1 MSCLDFNS
9 DNLFKISLDSAIN
22 LDIPKD
28 FKKLIKRLKSVKN
41 DDLSFDIGDSLG
53 DILILSPEKIQ
64 SIPGMGR
71 LYVNTFNS
79 LKKFDFS
86 IFYTS
91 NEEQDFSSINLAEFK
106 IVFCG
111 LSLKLMKTIEK
122 VKLTLDDEFTLN
134 NIDYVLNLDS
144 SELSKS
150 IGLGEEYIKNFNVFK
165 ELVKKELILIS
176 SDKIN
181 VNLFESKLIV
191 PRYIENIIDLKIF
204 ERIILEDIEYF
215 FEKIAEDEMNII
227 QMRWGFIEDKKTL
240 EEIGSLFNVTRERIR
255 QKESKLKKMFK
266 SHMRLS
272 QENIW
277 FLIKPYMNKDITSK
291 LDSLFSCFKAEKDF
305 LDFLSEIS
313 EQKNLYEYIY
323 PNIDT
328 SILNTYFAEN
338 GAPLNLYLIKDYL
351 EELNITEVDNV
362 LDILVAEG
370 VIRVNG
376 DQIWPKRLS
385 KSEAAACVLLKYDK
399 GLPWLDVAKL
409 VNENG
414 FSRTALYETRV
425 DIEAFNDPNYMLLA
439 GKGVY
444 KHTKFIDQSIV
455 LDDIFMELMEFE
467 ARNKSSVFHLNQF
480 YLDSEYLKKYDY
492 YDIRYYVKNFGEDY
506 GIYFNG
512 RSQSDSISLKKK
524 FKKITQKEVII
535 QAMNRLG
542 GPITKAEVANLLKS
556 KSAGHA
562 AFYLDQLIEEGR
574 VVQIKHMLYTTPD
587 IAYKNIDINSHIDA
601 ISSVLRD
608 YDMPVEPSILK
619 NELNLKFTQNF
630 SKHFYASI
638 ARLHCK
644 EQGWYRKQSIYS
656 YKETPYESLKD
667 VIDKVCNLNHTMSEN
682 ISALKAVIAITDDTA
697 SIGIRNWRN
706 NR

>member
-1 MSCLDFNS
+1 MSGLNS

-41 DDLSFDIGDSLG
+41 DDLSFEIGDSIG
-53 DILILSPEKIQ
+53 DILTLSPEKIG

-71 LYVNTFNS
+71 LYVNNFIA

-86 IFYTS
+86 NFCLS
-91 NEEQDFSSINLAEFK
+91 NEEQDLSSINLAELK

-111 LSLKLMKTIEK
+111 LNSKLMKTMEK
-122 VKLTLDDEFTLN
+122 FKVNLENGFNLDN
-134 NIDYVLNLDS
+134 VDYVLNLDS
-144 SELSKS
+144 SELSKVV
-150 IGLGEEYIKNFNVFK
+150 GLGKEYINNFNVVK
-165 ELVKKELILIS
+165 ELVKKELILILNN
-176 SDKIN
+176 KIN
-181 VNLFESKLIV
+181 VSLFESKLIV
-191 PRYIENIIDLKIF
+191 PRYIENIIDINFF
-204 ERIILEDIEYF
+204 ERILLEDIECF
-215 FEKIAEDEMNII
+215 FEKIAEDEMNVI
-227 QMRWGFIEDKKTL
+227 QMRWGFLEDKKTL
-240 EEIGSLFNVTRERIR
+240 EEVGSLFDVTRERIR

-277 FLIKPYMNKDITSK
+277 LLIKPYMNKNITSK
-291 LDSLFSCFKAEKDF
+291 LDSLFSCFTSEKDF

-313 EQKNLYEYIY
+313 GQNNLYEYIY

-351 EELNITEVDNV
+351 EELNITEVENA

-370 VIRVNG
+370 VIIVNG
-376 DQIWPKRLS
+376 DQVWPKNLS
-385 KSEAAACVLLKYDK
+385 KSEAAACVLLKYNK

-414 FSRTALYETRV
+414 FSKTAMYETRV
-425 DIEAFNDPNYMLLA
+425 DNEAFNDPNYMLLA

-455 LDDIFMELMEFE
+455 LDDVFMELMEFE
-467 ARNKSSVFHLNQF
+467 ARNKSPVFHLNQF
-480 YLDSEYLKKYDY
+480 YLDSEYQKKYDY
-492 YDIRYYVKNFGEDY
+492 YDIRYYIKNFGEDY
-506 GIYFNG
+506 GFYFNG

-542 GPITKAEVANLLKS
+542 SPITKTEVANLLKS

-587 IAYKNIDINSHIDA
+587 IAYKNIDINSYIDA

-656 YKETPYESLKD
+656 FKETPYESLKN
-667 VIDKVCNLNHTMSEN
+667 VLDKICDLNHTVSDN
-682 ISALKAVIAITDDTA
+682 IAALKAVVAISDETALIA
-697 SIGIRNWRN
+697 IRNWKSGK
-706 NR
+706 